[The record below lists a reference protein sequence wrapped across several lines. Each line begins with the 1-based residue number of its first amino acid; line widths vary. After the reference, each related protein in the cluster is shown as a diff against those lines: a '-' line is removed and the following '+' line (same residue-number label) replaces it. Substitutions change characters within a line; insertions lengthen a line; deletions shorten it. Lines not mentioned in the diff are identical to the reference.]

1 MAFQD
6 TAGGI
11 VLDATLTDTGRK
23 YMAQGRFKVTKF
35 ALGDDEIDYGLTVSD
50 TGKIEIPAI
59 RLDRYPILE
68 APVDSATVISHGLT
82 DLGSRPDVR
91 FLPEYR
97 IVTNSVPNAVQ
108 LYNNSIYL
116 SVNDETTTKLKTA
129 IDTGKY
135 LLQNDS
141 YFDNML
147 IVESGISSG
156 SALWGDSIGQERYI
170 YNLDLYDQYA
180 FIYCDSRL
188 FDNVLVNQ
196 MNAKYENDEADN
208 LYETFQPLFEATKI
222 SLPSL
227 IKEQDTYYCRA
238 AKNQV
243 YDRGSMNDYLDYLD
257 GTMTGAR
264 RTDYSSIK
272 GPRSNVLALNFVVN
286 KKLNSKS
293 NASPDLRY
301 TKFGKTSVNLFADG
315 NLYDYIDSRLT
326 IEGCMTGRQFQTTI
340 RIIRFSGT

>member
-116 SVNDETTTKLKTA
+116 SVNDETTTKL
-129 IDTGKY
+129 
-135 LLQNDS
+135 
-141 YFDNML
+141 
-147 IVESGISSG
+147 
-156 SALWGDSIGQERYI
+156 
-170 YNLDLYDQYA
+170 
-180 FIYCDSRL
+180 
-188 FDNVLVNQ
+188 
-196 MNAKYENDEADN
+196 
-208 LYETFQPLFEATKI
+208 
-222 SLPSL
+222 
-227 IKEQDTYYCRA
+227 
-238 AKNQV
+238 
-243 YDRGSMNDYLDYLD
+243 
-257 GTMTGAR
+257 
-264 RTDYSSIK
+264 
-272 GPRSNVLALNFVVN
+272 
-286 KKLNSKS
+286 
-293 NASPDLRY
+293 
-301 TKFGKTSVNLFADG
+301 
-315 NLYDYIDSRLT
+315 
-326 IEGCMTGRQFQTTI
+326 
-340 RIIRFSGT
+340 